1 MIKQF
6 IADAFTDK
14 IFHGNPAAICL
25 PERWPDDK
33 LMQDI
38 ASENN
43 LSETAFVVKEDSGWK
58 LRWFTPGGEIDLCG
72 HATLAT
78 AFVLMNFVEPDLT
91 EVQFSTLSGKLSVKK
106 KNDLYEM
113 DFPAYELKRIEVT
126 EAMEKAIGCKPL
138 EAWIGRDLV
147 CVLENEDQVIQAKP
161 DLEKAKALDG
171 LLLHITAKGKDKYDC
186 VSRTFAPKLAVDEDP
201 VCGSGHCHLVPL
213 WSEKLGEKGILAYQT
228 SSRGGVLYC
237 ELDGKRVKLAG
248 KAALY
253 SRGELCIEVYRASM
267 QTGVC
272 RLYTI

>member
-126 EAMEKAIGCKPL
+126 EAMKKAIGCKPL

-186 VSRTFAPKLAVDEDP
+186 VSRTFAPNLAVDEDP

-213 WSEKLGEKGILAYQT
+213 WSEKLGKKEILAYQT
-228 SSRGGVLYC
+228 SSQGGVLYC

>member
-126 EAMEKAIGCKPL
+126 EAMKKAIGCKPL

-161 DLEKAKALDG
+161 DLVKAKALDG

-201 VCGSGHCHLVPL
+201 VCGSGHCHLVLL
-213 WSEKLGEKGILAYQT
+213 WSEKLGKKEILAYQT

>member
-33 LMQDI
+33 LMRDI

-126 EAMEKAIGCKPL
+126 EAMKKAIGCKPL

-213 WSEKLGEKGILAYQT
+213 WSEKLGKKEILAYQT

>member
-1 MIKQF
+1 
-6 IADAFTDK
+6 
-14 IFHGNPAAICL
+14 
-25 PERWPDDK
+25 
-33 LMQDI
+33 
-38 ASENN
+38 
-43 LSETAFVVKEDSGWK
+43 
-58 LRWFTPGGEIDLCG
+58 
-72 HATLAT
+72 
-78 AFVLMNFVEPDLT
+78 
-91 EVQFSTLSGKLSVKK
+91 
-106 KNDLYEM
+106 M

-186 VSRTFAPKLAVDEDP
+186 VSRTFAPEISRRRRSGMQDP
-201 VCGSGHCHLVPL
+201 AMHLVPL
-213 WSEKLGEKGILAYQT
+213 WSEKLGKKEILAYQT

-253 SRGELCIEVYRASM
+253 SRGELCIEVYRASL

>member
-43 LSETAFVVKEDSGWK
+43 LSETAFVVKEDSAWK

-126 EAMEKAIGCKPL
+126 EAMKKAIGCKPL

-201 VCGSGHCHLVPL
+201 VCGSGHCHLVLL
-213 WSEKLGEKGILAYQT
+213 WSEKLGKKEILAYQT